1 MIASFDRL
9 NELNI
14 KRRSMPYKQYFGEME
29 LSVQDKEKRMKL
41 AEEIEDIMLLF
52 FELIATSTVFAMTD
66 WAYLQTWLVIRLQGV
81 AARTYV
87 DGDDIFIAMYPT
99 KTANDIIE
107 ATRKAFDFNMIPEE
121 DTTKPDQV
129 YAMSKDRAMFVA
141 ENEANTLYNRA
152 DYMKAKKAG
161 KKYKTW
167 ITQKDSRVRKTHREI
182 DNKRIPIDEFFYVGM
197 AEMLYPKDI
206 ENAAGYPEEYVNC
219 RCTIKYS

>member
-14 KRRSMPYKQYFGEME
+14 KRRSIPYKQYFGEME
-29 LSVQDKEKRMKL
+29 LSVRDKERRVKL
-41 AEEIEDIMLLF
+41 AEDIEDIMLLF
-52 FELIATSTVFAMTD
+52 FELLATSSVFVMID
-66 WAYLQTWLVIRLQGV
+66 WDYLLTWLTIRLQGV
-81 AARTYV
+81 AARAYV

-99 KTANDIIE
+99 KTASEIIE
-107 ATRKAFDFNMIPEE
+107 ATRNAFGFNMVPEE
-121 DTTKPDQV
+121 DTTDPAQV

-141 ENEANTLYNRA
+141 ENEANTLYNRS
-152 DYMKAKKAG
+152 DYVKAKKAG

-182 DNKRIPIDEFFYVGM
+182 DNKKIPIDEFFYVGK

-206 ENAAGYPEEYVNC
+206 DNAAGYPEEYVNC